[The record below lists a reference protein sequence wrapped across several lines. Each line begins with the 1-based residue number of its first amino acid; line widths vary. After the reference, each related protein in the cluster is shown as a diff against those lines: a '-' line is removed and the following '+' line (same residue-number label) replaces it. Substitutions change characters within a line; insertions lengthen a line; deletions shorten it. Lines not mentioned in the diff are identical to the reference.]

1 MFSSE
6 ELPKYQ
12 LAIPDVFAALR
23 LWVVPRHEGVGL
35 HSELE
40 ARRRA
45 LDPRRARFVGRERV
59 VGAVD
64 LDGLEEAGVPA
75 EALLRLHMRRS
86 VEAASAKRDVLS
98 HEARPARYVVLP
110 IALKTAPA
118 ASLKTA
124 VRWPRVLTCPR
135 P

>member
-23 LWVVPRHEGVGL
+23 LWVVRRHEGVGL

-45 LDPRRARFVGRERV
+45 LDPRRARVVGGERV
-59 VGAVD
+59 VGAVG
-64 LDGLEEAGVPA
+64 LDGLEGAGGLSY
-75 EALLRLHMRRS
+75 ALFRLYMWRS
-86 VEAASAKRDVLS
+86 GGASYAKWYGLW
-98 HEARPARYVVLP
+98 HE
-110 IALKTAPA
+110 T
-118 ASLKTA
+118 
-124 VRWPRVLTCPR
+124 
-135 P
+135 